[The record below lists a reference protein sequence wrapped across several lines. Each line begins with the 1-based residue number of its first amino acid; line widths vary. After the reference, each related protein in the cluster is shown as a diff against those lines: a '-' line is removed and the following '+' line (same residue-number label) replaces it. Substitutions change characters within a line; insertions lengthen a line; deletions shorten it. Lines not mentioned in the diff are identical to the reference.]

1 VSTQT
6 QFCAPTIDLQP
17 HNNTTFTPQLTH
29 NNVTPC
35 SPRAPP
41 RNKNKKN
48 LGTPWEA
55 MDANGQPLTI
65 VVSESVDDVVVLAPY
80 PLTLVEV
87 QRVVR
92 ARPTSPST
100 GPYGVDAA
108 QYRPIV
114 LPSSQAIA
122 ARARA
127 TPSSQSTTGFW
138 AALRTIRPR
147 QPAPEQVNMH
157 EGKYDR
163 DTKRDDDYFP

>member
-1 VSTQT
+1 
-6 QFCAPTIDLQP
+6 
-17 HNNTTFTPQLTH
+17 
-29 NNVTPC
+29 
-35 SPRAPP
+35 
-41 RNKNKKN
+41 
-48 LGTPWEA
+48 